1 MTIADAFNEIT
12 VAQGGTPNYSGTIA
26 AAIDALNDALAGSDQ
41 PAETTI
47 EGAVRL
53 LGQHIGGSASG
64 TIEITENG
72 EGIDVA
78 QYAYADVNV
87 SGGTEYGAIKPITF
101 EVNGAPDVF
110 NLTIMTEEG
119 LRQIGNIIVFDGSS
133 SEGEYE
139 AAAGTV
145 IAVDTAMSTDTATMT
160 IDGGDPQSL
169 RLLVDEEEGIP
180 YFVFTVPSEGESI
193 VINITSE

>member
-12 VAQGGTPNYSGTIA
+12 IAQGGTPNYSGTIA
-26 AAIDALNDALAGSDQ
+26 SAIDALNDALAGSDQ
-41 PAETTI
+41 PAALTI

-53 LGQHIGGSASG
+53 LGQHIGGSVSG

-87 SGGTEYGAIKPITF
+87 SGTEYGAIKNMTF
-101 EVNGAPDVF
+101 KVNGAPDVF

-119 LRQIGNIIVFDGSS
+119 LQQIGNIIVFAGST

-145 IAVDTAMSTDTATMT
+145 IAVDTAKSTDTATMT

-169 RLLVDEEEGIP
+169 RLIVDEEEGVP

>member
-1 MTIADAFNEIT
+1 MTIAGAFNDIA
-12 VAQGGTPNYSGTIA
+12 VAQGGTAKGSTISS
-26 AAIDALNDALAGSDQ
+26 AIDALNDALAGSDQ
-41 PAETTI
+41 QQASTI

-53 LGQHIGGSASG
+53 LGEHIGGG
-64 TIEITENG
+64 
-72 EGIDVA
+72 
-78 QYAYADVNV
+78 
-87 SGGTEYGAIKPITF
+87 GGTEYGAIKLLTF
-101 EVNGAPDVF
+101 ERNGTPDIC

-119 LRQIGNIIVFDGSS
+119 LQQVGNIIVFAGSS

-160 IDGGDPQSL
+160 IDDGDPQSL
-169 RLLVDEEEGIP
+169 RLIVDEEEGIY

-193 VINITSE
+193 VINMVSE

>member
-1 MTIADAFNEIT
+1 MTIAGEFNKIT
-12 VAQGGTPNYSGTIA
+12 EKLGGDPSTSGTITG
-26 AAIDALNDALAGSDQ
+26 AIDALNDTLAGSDQ
-41 PAETTI
+41 PAALTI

-53 LGQHIGGSASG
+53 LGQHIGGSVSG

-87 SGGTEYGAIKPITF
+87 SGTEYGALKNMTF
-101 EVNGAPDVF
+101 KANGVPGVF

-119 LRQIGNIIVFDGSS
+119 LQQIGNIIVFAGSS

-145 IAVDTAMSTDTATMT
+145 IAVETAMSTDTATMT

-169 RLLVDEEEGIP
+169 RLIEDEEYEMS

-193 VINITSE
+193 VINVISE